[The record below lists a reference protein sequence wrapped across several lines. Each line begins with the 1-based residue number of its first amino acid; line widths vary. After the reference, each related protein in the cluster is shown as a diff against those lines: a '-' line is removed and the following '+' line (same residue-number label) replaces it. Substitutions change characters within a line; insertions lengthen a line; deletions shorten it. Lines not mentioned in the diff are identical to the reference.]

1 MFTVS
6 EMSMNKKRKVIT
18 KYNGEKTVWDNRE
31 EAKDFF
37 LEAMMTLENEERD
50 RAECVY
56 IQILH
61 GLSNCSDE

>member
-1 MFTVS
+1 MFTVA

-18 KYNGEKTVWDNRE
+18 KCNGEKAIWSSRE
-31 EAKDFF
+31 DAKAFF
-37 LEAMMTLENEERD
+37 LEAMMSLENEERD

-61 GLSNCSDE
+61 GLSVCTDE

>member
-18 KYNGEKTVWDNRE
+18 KYNDEKTVWDNRE

-37 LEAMMTLENEERD
+37 LEAMMALENEERD